1 MSQRGLKFAAL
12 RSQIS
17 PTVTNI
23 PHILKN
29 NSEKAQKTLDNP
41 LTWWY
46 TVYVDSGQR
55 ERT

>member
-46 TVYVDSGQR
+46 TVYVDSGNR